1 MLTAVQLGRCVKE
14 PVGRDIGASQVA
26 LVVNNMLANAGNMRC
41 RFNPWVKKIPWR
53 RAWQPTPV
61 FLPGESHGQR
71 SLEGYNPEGVKELD
85 TMEAILHTC
94 IRDTEKQNTCQSH
107 FKNKPK
113 RKTSILKG
121 LWVTPG
127 LWKVGK
133 WYMEITASDA
143 VRASFNIT
151 QIAGTAARLVPALNG
166 VQVMCRHMEAGKLM
180 GCRGQELER
189 QVGSQH
195 MAGEDLK
202 APLQEQSRAWERSVR
217 AITVERGLNL

>member
-121 LWVTPG
+121 LWVPG
-127 LWKVGK
+127 WGNA
-133 WYMEITASDA
+133 W
-143 VRASFNIT
+143 
-151 QIAGTAARLVPALNG
+151 ALEG
-166 VQVMCRHMEAGKLM
+166 RQVVHGNRSLRCSQSQLQHHPDCWHCSEAGP
-180 GCRGQELER
+180 C
-189 QVGSQH
+189 S
-195 MAGEDLK
+195 
-202 APLQEQSRAWERSVR
+202 
-217 AITVERGLNL
+217 